1 MKKRSRCRCC
11 CCCFWGAS
19 FTLLLLFC
27 RSLKPVGTESKS
39 AIIIVVF
46 VIVVLPFA
54 FSICL
59 CTSHGYSQTHIQSKA
74 KQSQSRTCVIHL
86 APCGPDPAT
95 IGTDAVSACASSSCD
110 VVVVVVVVVLE
121 SFFSIFFLRCS
132 HTFVLLSRLLSHSL
146 ARSLTHLYVSHTV
159 IAVAFVVL
167 VVVVVL
173 TSVCSYYLRC
183 ANSLAISFV
192 FVRFFFALPIRYSLL
207 VLSFAHGICF
217 CMTLASAFA
226 ASFYVLK
233 KIKTANLLQLCRTRR
248 RRRRQLLAQ
257 RRRRQDETRR

>member
-1 MKKRSRCRCC
+1 M
-11 CCCFWGAS
+11 
-19 FTLLLLFC
+19 
-27 RSLKPVGTESKS
+27 
-39 AIIIVVF
+39 
-46 VIVVLPFA
+46 
-54 FSICL
+54 
-59 CTSHGYSQTHIQSKA
+59 
-74 KQSQSRTCVIHL
+74 IHL
-86 APCGPDPAT
+86 SPCGPDPAT

-110 VVVVVVVVVLE
+110 VVVVVVVLE

-159 IAVAFVVL
+159 IAVAFVV
-167 VVVVVL
+167 VAVVVL

-192 FVRFFFALPIRYSLL
+192 FVRLFFALPIRYSLL

-233 KIKTANLLQLCRTRR
+233 KIKTANLCNYAEPDDDGDDNFLHNGDGDKTRR
-248 RRRRQLLAQ
+248 DDDGDEDGDRVEEEEEEDEHAQQAKSSSSTKTTNCNSLLHTHTHEFTLLN
-257 RRRRQDETRR
+257 DENSAHLFSRIHIHNLQTFVVVSHWQGALC

>member
-1 MKKRSRCRCC
+1 M
-11 CCCFWGAS
+11 
-19 FTLLLLFC
+19 
-27 RSLKPVGTESKS
+27 
-39 AIIIVVF
+39 
-46 VIVVLPFA
+46 
-54 FSICL
+54 
-59 CTSHGYSQTHIQSKA
+59 
-74 KQSQSRTCVIHL
+74 IHL

-110 VVVVVVVVVLE
+110 VVVVVVVVLE

-132 HTFVLLSRLLSHSL
+132 HTFVLLSRLLFHSL
-146 ARSLTHLYVSHTV
+146 AHSLTHLYVSHTV
-159 IAVAFVVL
+159 IAVAF

-192 FVRFFFALPIRYSLL
+192 FVRLFFALPIRYSLL

-233 KIKTANLLQLCRTRR
+233 KRPNLLQLCRTR

-257 RRRRQDETRR
+257 RRRRQDETMTETATDSKRRKRKTSTRNKRKALPLQKQQIAIPYYTHTRVHTIKR